1 MIFLSLGT
9 NIGQKKTNLDTALSI
24 FRKDNL
30 IKLIKKSKTYITSP
44 MENKNQDY
52 FLNQVIL
59 VKTNLL
65 PYDLLNYVKSIEMK
79 MGRKVTKQKFMP
91 RIIDIDILV
100 YNTMIYNNNKLV
112 IPHPKIKQRKF
123 VLKPW
128 NDIAPDYVIPNENQ
142 SIGSL
147 LRKILIKQDLV
158 EEFI

>member
-1 MIFLSLGT
+1 MIFLGLGT
-9 NIGQKKTNLDTALSI
+9 NIGDMQSNLDKVLTY
-24 FRKDNL
+24 FRKDRL
-30 IKLIKKSKTYITSP
+30 VSLIKKSKTYITSP
-44 MENKNQDY
+44 MENENQEN

-59 VKTNLL
+59 VETKLF
-65 PYDLLNYVKSIEMK
+65 PYDLLKYLKSIEQK
-79 MGRKVTKQKFMP
+79 MGRKIIKQKYMP

-142 SIGSL
+142 SINSL
-147 LRKILIKQDLV
+147 LRILLNSKDLV
-158 EEFI
+158 KEYN

>member
-1 MIFLSLGT
+1 MIFLGLGT
-9 NIGQKKTNLDTALSI
+9 NIGDMQSNLDKVLTY
-24 FRKDNL
+24 FRKDRL
-30 IKLIKKSKTYITSP
+30 VSLIKKSKTYITSP
-44 MENKNQDY
+44 MENENQEN

-59 VKTNLL
+59 VETKLL
-65 PYDLLNYVKSIEMK
+65 PYDLLKYLKSIEQK
-79 MGRKVTKQKFMP
+79 MGRKIIKQKYMP

-142 SIGSL
+142 SINSL
-147 LRKILIKQDLV
+147 LRILLNSKDLV
-158 EEFI
+158 KEYN

>member
-1 MIFLSLGT
+1 MIFLGLGT
-9 NIGQKKTNLDTALSI
+9 NIGDMQSNLDKVLTY
-24 FRKDNL
+24 FREDGL
-30 IKLIKKSKTYITSP
+30 VSLIKKSKTYITSP
-44 MENKNQDY
+44 MENKNQEN

-59 VKTNLL
+59 VETKLF
-65 PYDLLNYVKSIEMK
+65 PYDLLKYLKSIEQK
-79 MGRKVTKQKFMP
+79 MGRKIIKQKYMP

-142 SIGSL
+142 SINSL
-147 LRKILIKQDLV
+147 LRILLNSKDLV
-158 EEFI
+158 KEYN

>member
-1 MIFLSLGT
+1 MIFLGLGT
-9 NIGQKKTNLDTALSI
+9 NIGDMQSNLDKVLTY
-24 FRKDNL
+24 FRKDRL
-30 IKLIKKSKTYITSP
+30 VSLIKKSKTYITSP
-44 MENKNQDY
+44 MENENQEN

-59 VKTNLL
+59 VETKLL
-65 PYDLLNYVKSIEMK
+65 PYDLLKYLKSIEQK
-79 MGRKVTKQKFMP
+79 MGRKIIKQKYMP

-142 SIGSL
+142 SINSL
-147 LRKILIKQDLV
+147 LRILLKSKDLV
-158 EEFI
+158 KEYN

>member
-9 NIGQKKTNLDTALSI
+9 NIGKKKINLNRALSI
-24 FRKDNL
+24 FKKDNI
-30 IKLIKKSKTYITSP
+30 IKVIKKSKTYITSP
-44 MENKNQDY
+44 MENKDQDH

-65 PYDLLNYVKSIEMK
+65 PYDLLNYVKSIEIK
-79 MGRKVTKQKFMP
+79 MGRKITKQKFMP

-100 YNTMIYNNNKLV
+100 YNTMICNNNKLV

-142 SIGSL
+142 SIDSL
-147 LRKILIKQDLV
+147 LKKISVTKDLV
-158 EEFI
+158 EEFN

>member
-1 MIFLSLGT
+1 MIFLGLGT
-9 NIGQKKTNLDTALSI
+9 NIGDTQSNLDKVLTY
-24 FRKDNL
+24 FREDGL
-30 IKLIKKSKTYITSP
+30 VSLIKKSKTYITSP
-44 MENKNQDY
+44 MENKNQEN

-59 VKTNLL
+59 VETKLF
-65 PYDLLNYVKSIEMK
+65 PYDLLKYLKSIEQK
-79 MGRKVTKQKFMP
+79 MGRKIIKQKYMP

-142 SIGSL
+142 SINSL
-147 LRKILIKQDLV
+147 LRILLNSKDLV
-158 EEFI
+158 KEYN